1 MYQSCF
7 YDSGTLSVPLPE
19 IDMLH
24 LKMDV
29 WNTSFL
35 VELLIFRGYVSFR
48 EGTYYMSVYWIFAEM
63 QACAKI
69 SLNIYV

>member
-48 EGTYYMSVYWIFAEM
+48 EGTYYMSVY
-63 QACAKI
+63 
-69 SLNIYV
+69 